1 LLRLRAN
8 EGVNAPK
15 QQYHA
20 SAFNAVGGESLE
32 RLLKGAAAGASVLET
47 SSRGERDGRRL
58 AVTPAHAVFGVATK
72 VVCFSLVAAVF
83 IFVSMLLLTGL
94 HP

>member
-1 LLRLRAN
+1 MLRLRTN
-8 EGVNAPK
+8 EGVDAPK
-15 QQYHA
+15 QQYH
-20 SAFNAVGGESLE
+20 AFNAVGGESLE

-58 AVTPAHAVFGVATK
+58 AVTSAHVLFGVATK

-83 IFVSMLLLTGL
+83 VFVSMLLLTGL
-94 HP
+94 HL